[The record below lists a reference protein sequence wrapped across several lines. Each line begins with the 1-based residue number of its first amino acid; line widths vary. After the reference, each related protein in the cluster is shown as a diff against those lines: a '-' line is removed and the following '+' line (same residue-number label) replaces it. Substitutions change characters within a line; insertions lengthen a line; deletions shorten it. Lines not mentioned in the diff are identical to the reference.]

1 MVKLSDLRV
10 CNNCSNVFSRIGG
23 MTIKHNCPHCGSE
36 NNEEIE
42 KE

>member
-10 CNNCSNVFSRIGG
+10 CNNCSNVFSRTGG

-36 NNEEIE
+36 NNEGIE
-42 KE
+42 KK